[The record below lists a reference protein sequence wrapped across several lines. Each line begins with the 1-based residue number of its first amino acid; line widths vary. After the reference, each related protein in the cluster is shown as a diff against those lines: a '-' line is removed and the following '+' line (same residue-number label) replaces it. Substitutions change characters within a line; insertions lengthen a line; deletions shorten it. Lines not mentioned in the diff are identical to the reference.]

1 MASEIDELI
10 NEYKKEE
17 KATSPVWI
25 WFNMVE
31 TNSKC
36 KLCKSTITRKDSSTS
51 GMRQK
56 LVNCKNNS
64 KMAKL
69 KTVSVEVC
77 RRLLK
82 AMLIRI

>member
-10 NEYKKEE
+10 NEYKKE

-25 WFNMVE
+25 WFDKVE

-51 GMRQK
+51 G
-56 LVNCKNNS
+56 
-64 KMAKL
+64 
-69 KTVSVEVC
+69 
-77 RRLLK
+77 
-82 AMLIRI
+82 IRDVTIIHNQ